1 MPSLKTNIIDKFRE
15 QTYEFCGL
23 KCAENRFCVAMNYK
37 EKAESNE
44 WNCQL
49 TNTTEQ
55 NFDNNA
61 EKKERVW
68 TFIKFNVDRSQAV
81 SKYIYNN
88 YAVHKMLREMV

>member
-1 MPSLKTNIIDKFRE
+1 MPSLKTNIIAQFRE
-15 QTYEFCGL
+15 PTYEFCGL
-23 KCAENRFCVAMNYK
+23 KCADNRFCVAMNYK
-37 EKAESNE
+37 EKSESNE

-49 TNTTEQ
+49 TNMTEQ
-55 NFDNNA
+55 NLDNNA
-61 EKKERVW
+61 VKKERVW